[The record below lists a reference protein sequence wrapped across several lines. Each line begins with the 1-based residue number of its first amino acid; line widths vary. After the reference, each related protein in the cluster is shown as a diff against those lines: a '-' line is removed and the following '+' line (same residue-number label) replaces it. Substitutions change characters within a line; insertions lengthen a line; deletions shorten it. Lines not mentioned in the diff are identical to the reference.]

1 MHLWDYVFSSSSFD
15 GGHNSGWPLYASLE
29 NKQEHLTFVFG
40 FKVIYDHWKYF
51 EENPEKWKEEN
62 KNDP

>member
-1 MHLWDYVFSSSSFD
+1 MASPYISLGVPHWLPMHLWDYVFSSSSFD

-40 FKVIYDHWKYF
+40 FKVIYDH
-51 EENPEKWKEEN
+51 
-62 KNDP
+62 